1 MCLVVPFIQRS
12 LRFFWYDFPIFA
24 LAVLQYLP
32 FPCPLILMI
41 AYTVSIISL
50 NSADSTPPSLL
61 LSGFSSP
68 KKLSSLLDSQIAA
81 SRSELVR
88 LEETKK
94 LQVKFQCVI
103 IYKLVSKSLMK

>member
-1 MCLVVPFIQRS
+1 MIAF
-12 LRFFWYDFPIFA
+12 
-24 LAVLQYLP
+24 LQTVTDLLYAT
-32 FPCPLILMI
+32 LILVITLYIFFM
-41 AYTVSIISL
+41 YR
-50 NSADSTPPSLL
+50 ADSTPPSLL

-94 LQVKFQCVI
+94 LQV
-103 IYKLVSKSLMK
+103 LN

>member
-1 MCLVVPFIQRS
+1 V
-12 LRFFWYDFPIFA
+12 
-24 LAVLQYLP
+24 
-32 FPCPLILMI
+32 
-41 AYTVSIISL
+41 

-94 LQVKFQCVI
+94 LQVHLKVDMLKMENKDEMI
-103 IYKLVSKSLMK
+103 